1 MRCTRIAKRY
11 CFATKSKH
19 KPSHSDIKDKVMEN
33 YKVFFDN
40 LTINLYEWRTYERKA
55 LT

>member
-1 MRCTRIAKRY
+1 
-11 CFATKSKH
+11 
-19 KPSHSDIKDKVMEN
+19 MEN

-55 LT
+55 LTETLSSVKRYCLINPFFTERR